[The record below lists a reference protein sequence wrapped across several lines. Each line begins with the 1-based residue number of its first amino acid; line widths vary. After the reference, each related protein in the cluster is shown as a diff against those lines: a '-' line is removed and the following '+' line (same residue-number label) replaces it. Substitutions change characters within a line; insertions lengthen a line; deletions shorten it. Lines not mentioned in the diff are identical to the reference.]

1 MEAKG
6 FKYAG
11 IAAGIKKNG
20 KKDLA
25 LICSDSELVAA
36 GVFTTCAVKAAP
48 VVLDRER
55 LKDGKARAII
65 INSGNANAC
74 TGEEGY
80 ENALATAKALAEK
93 LDIAEEEVLV
103 SSTGVIGEQLPM
115 DKMLGRL
122 GPLVEALDEDALSDA
137 AEAIM
142 TTDLFSKTCSR
153 SVRIEGKEV
162 TVTGLAKGAGMI
174 SPDMATMLA
183 YVMTD
188 ANIDADTLQHALE
201 VATNVSFNCITV
213 DGDMSTN
220 DTVIALASGKSGVD
234 VKVGTAAF
242 EPLLSTMKEVMIEL
256 ARMIVRDGEG
266 ATKLIEIRVTG
277 AETAEEAKKAA
288 CKVANSPLVK
298 TAFYG
303 EDANWGRIAAAV
315 GGAGIIL
322 DESRLGIAFDDI
334 PLVENGLFIG
344 KEAEA
349 MATKCMKA
357 KEITLTIAIN
367 LGACDATVWTCDLT
381 HDYIRINA
389 EYRS

>member
-20 KKDLA
+20 NKDLA
-25 LICSDSELVAA
+25 MICSGKELVAA
-36 GVFTTCAVKAAP
+36 GVFTTCSVKAAS
-48 VVLDRER
+48 VVIDRER
-55 LKDGKARAII
+55 LKDGKARAVI

-74 TGEEGY
+74 TGEEGHK
-80 ENALATAKALAEK
+80 NVLSTAKALAEK
-93 LDIAEEEVLV
+93 LDLPEEDVLV

-115 DKMLGRL
+115 DKILSAIPL
-122 GPLVEALDEDALSDA
+122 LVEALDENALSDA

-142 TTDLFSKTCSR
+142 TTDQFPKTCSR
-153 SVRIEGKEV
+153 SVLIEGKEV

-174 SPDMATMLA
+174 SPNMATMLA

-188 ANIDADTLQHALE
+188 ANVDADTLQHTLE
-201 VATNVSFNCITV
+201 VAANVSFNSITV

-220 DTVIALASGKSGVD
+220 DTVIALASAESGVD
-234 VKVGTAAF
+234 IKVGTTAF
-242 EPLLSTMKEVMIEL
+242 EPFLSAMKEVMTEL
-256 ARMIVRDGEG
+256 AKMIVRDGEG

-277 AETAEEAKKAA
+277 AETEEEAKKAA
-288 CKVANSPLVK
+288 CKIANSPLVK
-298 TAFYG
+298 TAFFG

-322 DESRLGIAFDDI
+322 DESRLGIAFGDVQ
-334 PLVENGLFIG
+334 LVKNGLFLG
-344 KEAEA
+344 REAEER
-349 MATKCMKA
+349 ATERMKA
-357 KEITLTIAIN
+357 KEIMLTVDIN

>member
-1 MEAKG
+1 ML
-6 FKYAG
+6 AG
-11 IAAGIKKNG
+11 I
-20 KKDLA
+20 
-25 LICSDSELVAA
+25 
-36 GVFTTCAVKAAP
+36 P
-48 VVLDRER
+48 
-55 LKDGKARAII
+55 
-65 INSGNANAC
+65 
-74 TGEEGY
+74 
-80 ENALATAKALAEK
+80 
-93 LDIAEEEVLV
+93 
-103 SSTGVIGEQLPM
+103 
-115 DKMLGRL
+115 
-122 GPLVEALDEDALSDA
+122 PLMEALDEDGLNDA

-142 TTDLFSKTCSR
+142 TTDLFPKTFSR
-153 SVRIEGKEV
+153 SVSIEGKEV

-174 SPDMATMLA
+174 SPNMATMLA
-183 YVMTD
+183 YIMTD
-188 ANIDADTLQHALE
+188 ADIDADTLQHALE

-220 DTVIALASGKSGVD
+220 DTVIALASGESAVD
-234 VKVGTAAF
+234 VKVGTTAF
-242 EPLLSTMKEVMIEL
+242 EPFLSTLKEVMIEL

-277 AETAEEAKKAA
+277 AETDDEAKKAA

-315 GGAGIIL
+315 GGAGITL
-322 DESRLGIAFDDI
+322 DESRLGIAFNDVPI
-334 PLVENGLFIG
+334 VENGLFLG

-349 MATKCMKA
+349 KATEYMKA
-357 KEITLTIAIN
+357 KEITLNIAIN

>member
-1 MEAKG
+1 
-6 FKYAG
+6 
-11 IAAGIKKNG
+11 
-20 KKDLA
+20 
-25 LICSDSELVAA
+25 
-36 GVFTTCAVKAAP
+36 
-48 VVLDRER
+48 
-55 LKDGKARAII
+55 
-65 INSGNANAC
+65 
-74 TGEEGY
+74 
-80 ENALATAKALAEK
+80 LATARALAEK
-93 LDIAEEEVLV
+93 LDVPEEEVLV
-103 SSTGVIGEQLPM
+103 SSTGVIGQQLPM
-115 DKMLGRL
+115 DKMLGGL
-122 GPLVEALDEDALSDA
+122 APLIEALGEDCIDDA

-142 TTDLFSKTCSR
+142 TTDQFPKTCSR
-153 SVRIEGKEV
+153 SVIIEGKEV
-162 TVTGLAKGAGMI
+162 AITGLAKGAGMI

-220 DTVIALASGKSGVD
+220 DTVIALASGESGAD

-242 EPLLSTMKEVMIEL
+242 APFLSAMKEVMIEL

-277 AETAEEAKKAA
+277 AETAEEAKRAA

-315 GGAGIIL
+315 GGAGITL
-322 DESRLGIAFDDI
+322 DESRLGIAFDDV
-334 PLVENGLFIG
+334 PLVENGLFLG
-344 KEAEA
+344 REAEA
-349 MATKCMKA
+349 RASRRMKA
-357 KEITLTIAIN
+357 REITLSISIN
-367 LGACDATVWTCDLT
+367 LGACDATVWTCDLN

>member
-1 MEAKG
+1 MAAKG

-25 LICSDSELVAA
+25 LIYSDRELVAA
-36 GVFTTCAVKAAP
+36 GVFTTCGVKAAP

-55 LKDGKARAII
+55 LKAGKARAVI

-80 ENALATAKALAEK
+80 KNAVATARALAEK
-93 LDIAEEEVLV
+93 LNISEEGVLV
-103 SSTGVIGEQLPM
+103 SSTGVIGQQLPM
-115 DKMLGRL
+115 DKMLGGL
-122 GPLVEALDEDALSDA
+122 DSLIEALDEEGLSDVT
-137 AEAIM
+137 EAIM
-142 TTDLFSKTCSR
+142 TTDQFPKTCSR
-153 SVRIEGKEV
+153 SVLMKGKEV

-174 SPDMATMLA
+174 SPNMATMLA

-188 ANIDADTLQHALE
+188 ANIDGDTLQHALE

-220 DTVIALASGKSGVD
+220 DTVIALASGESGVD
-234 VKVGTAAF
+234 IKVGTADF
-242 EPLLSTMKEVMIEL
+242 EPFLSAMKEVMIEL

-298 TAFYG
+298 TAFFG

-315 GGAGIIL
+315 GGAGITL
-322 DESRLGIAFDDI
+322 DESRLGIAFDDVA
-334 PLVENGLFIG
+334 LVENGLFLG
-344 KEAEA
+344 SEAEVKA
-349 MATKCMKA
+349 SKRMKA
-357 KEITLTIAIN
+357 GEITLNIAIN